1 MVNMEER
8 LKDYEEKLER
18 AMRNHAIIEA
28 EYKEV
33 KRRYQNSK
41 FNIRQLENCIDNLS
55 GWIGVK
61 KASVKIGI
69 RMSDPA
75 AVKIG
80 VPKKDLNSRGSNH
93 KQSVTLQG
101 GDVDQ
106 VEL

>member
-18 AMRNHAIIEA
+18 AMRNHASIEA
-28 EYKEV
+28 EYTEI

-41 FNIRQLENCIDNLS
+41 FNIKQLENNIENLRS
-55 GWIGVK
+55 WLGVK
-61 KASVKIGI
+61 K
-69 RMSDPA
+69 A

-80 VPKKDLNSRGSNH
+80 IGMS
-93 KQSVTLQG
+93 
-101 GDVDQ
+101 DVDQ

>member
-18 AMRNHAIIEA
+18 AMRNHASIEY
-28 EYKEV
+28 EYMEV

-41 FNIRQLENCIDNLS
+41 FNIKQLENNIENLR
-55 GWIGVK
+55 GWLGVK
-61 KASVKIGI
+61 KAAVKIGI
-69 RMSDPA
+69 RMGDPA
-75 AVKIG
+75 AVKID
-80 VPKKDLNSRGSNH
+80 VTKKDLNSRGSNH

-101 GDVDQ
+101 GDVDK

>member
-1 MVNMEER
+1 MDNMEER

-18 AMRNHAIIEA
+18 AMRNHASIEA
-28 EYKEV
+28 EYMEV

-41 FNIRQLENCIDNLS
+41 FNIRQLEINIENLRS
-55 GWIGVK
+55 WLGVK
-61 KASVKIGI
+61 KAAVKIGI

-80 VPKKDLNSRGSNH
+80 IGMS
-93 KQSVTLQG
+93 
-101 GDVDQ
+101 DVDQ